1 MTYTTPQ
8 TPEGLPGHQLRRSR
22 MFKMRLTDSEA
33 DKLKIWA
40 RENEL
45 SQADFAR
52 FMIFSRTAFAPPNGS
67 KLEAINRQLVGIAA
81 NINQCQR
88 RINEAHRSGALN
100 SAQFGKMGE
109 AITAGI
115 SAWAEP
121 LAELREELGKLKQSK

>member
-8 TPEGLPGHQLRRSR
+8 TPEGLPGHRPRRSR
-22 MFKMRLTDSEA
+22 MFKMRLTDSET
-33 DKLKIWA
+33 DKLKTWS

-45 SQADFAR
+45 SQADYAR
-52 FMIFSRTAFAPPNGS
+52 FMIFGRTAFVPPNGS

-88 RINEAHRSGALN
+88 SINEAHRSGTLN
-100 SAQFGKMGE
+100 AAQFDRMGE

-115 SAWAEP
+115 SAWTEP
-121 LAELREELGKLKQSK
+121 LAELRNELGKLKQPK